1 MQTEN
6 EEFYHLINFS
16 IMAILKA
23 TVRFKNKSGLY
34 PVYVRFTQVKQVSYV
49 KTSLMVNEKGLNSK
63 KEIIDPFVIQQT
75 SIIIENYYKQLNQV
89 DTSNWSI
96 QEIVKYV
103 TEFNTD
109 LSFSEYARK
118 HICKLINRGQE
129 RTSRNYKWS
138 LQHMERFAGTDN
150 IMFSRLTSAFLNRW
164 VESLSTTTRSKEQY
178 PVCMR
183 EVYKAAIR
191 EFNDEERGIVKLNNP
206 WKNVTIP
213 RSDVPEKR
221 AIPASKLRSFFNV
234 VPDRSRFT
242 NPLMEVG
249 QDVALISFCM
259 CGLNAVDIFNAKKDQ
274 YDGCIFHYERQKT
287 RSARSDRG
295 YFEVRVPAFL
305 KPTFEKYLSTDNNSP
320 WLFNFHDRLSTS
332 DSFCANVNTGIKQ
345 IWEKVEPGY
354 RASLY
359 AFRHSWATI
368 AQNEC
373 GATMNDV
380 DFGLNHSINRMAKV
394 YVKIDFTPAWIL
406 NEKVI
411 DFVFFT
417 EKESKHVEKEDKSFE
432 RISRYNL
439 VRAEAYV
446 MGKQVCAIED
456 TGFSN
461 VDQIMDKLV
470 TILPKNIHNAR
481 VQFKITNVDKNLT
494 QMYQRL
500 IP

>member
-1 MQTEN
+1 MVN
-6 EEFYHLINFS
+6 
-16 IMAILKA
+16 LKA
-23 TVRFKNKSGLY
+23 KIRVKTKNGLY
-34 PVYVRFTQVKQVSYV
+34 PVYIRFTKQNQVSYV
-49 KTSLMVNEKGLNSK
+49 KTSWVVTEKGLNNK

-75 SIIIENYYKQLNQV
+75 SILIENYYNQLNQV

-221 AIPASKLRSFFNV
+221 AIPASKLRAFFNV

-305 KPTFEKYLSTDNNSP
+305 KPTFVKYLSTDNNSP

-456 TGFSN
+456 TGYSN

>member
-1 MQTEN
+1 MVN
-6 EEFYHLINFS
+6 
-16 IMAILKA
+16 LKA
-23 TVRFKNKSGLY
+23 KIRVKTKNGLY
-34 PVYVRFTQVKQVSYV
+34 PVYIRFTKQNQVSYV
-49 KTSLMVNEKGLNSK
+49 KTSWVVTEKGLNNK
-63 KEIIDPFVIQQT
+63 KEIIDSFVIQQT
-75 SIIIENYYKQLNQV
+75 SILIENYYNQLNQV
-89 DTSNWSI
+89 DSSKWSV
-96 QEIVKYV
+96 QEIVRYV

-221 AIPASKLRSFFNV
+221 AIPASKLRAFFNV

-446 MGKQVCAIED
+446 MGKRVCAIED

>member
-1 MQTEN
+1 
-6 EEFYHLINFS
+6 
-16 IMAILKA
+16 MAILKA
-23 TVRFKNKSGLY
+23 TVRFRNKSGLY
-34 PVYVRFTQVKQVSYV
+34 PVYIRFTQVKQVSYV
-49 KTSLMVNEKGLNSK
+49 KTSWMVNDKGINER
-63 KEIIDPFVIQQT
+63 KEIIDPFVIKQT
-75 SIIIENYYKQLNQV
+75 SLLIENYYTQLNQV
-89 DTSNWSI
+89 DSSNWSVG
-96 QEIVKYV
+96 EIVKYV

-109 LSFSEYARK
+109 MSFSEYAK
-118 HICKLINRGQE
+118 DHIWKLRDRGQE
-129 RTSRNYKWS
+129 RTSRNYKWA

-150 IMFSRLTSAFLNRW
+150 IMFSRLTSSFLNQW
-164 VESLSTTTRSKEQY
+164 IESLSTTTRSKEQY

-191 EFNDEERGIVKLNNP
+191 EFNDEERGIVKLKNP
-206 WKNVTIP
+206 WKNVRIP
-213 RSDVPEKR
+213 KSDVPEKR
-221 AIPASKLRSFFNV
+221 AIPASKLRAFFNV

-274 YDGCIFHYERQKT
+274 YNNGIFHYERQKT
-287 RSARSDRG
+287 RSVRSDRG
-295 YFEVRVPAFL
+295 YFEVRVPPFL
-305 KPTFEKYLSTDNNSP
+305 KPTFEKYLSKNADSP

-345 IWEKVEPGY
+345 VWEKVEPGF

-373 GATMNDV
+373 GATMNEV
-380 DFGLNHSINRMAKV
+380 DFGLNHSINRMARV
-394 YVKIDFTPAWIL
+394 YVKIDYTPVWIL

-417 EKESKHVEKEDKSFE
+417 DNESKHIEKEDKSFE
-432 RISRYNL
+432 RISKYNN

-446 MGKQVCAIED
+446 MGKMVCAIED

-461 VDQIMDKLV
+461 VDQIMDKL
-470 TILPKNIHNAR
+470 TTMLPKKISNTR
-481 VQFKITNVDKNLT
+481 VQFKITNIDKDLT
-494 QMYQRL
+494 QMYQR
-500 IP
+500 II

>member
-1 MQTEN
+1 MQTEK

-118 HICKLINRGQE
+118 HICKLKNRGQE

-221 AIPASKLRSFFNV
+221 AIPASKLRAFFNV

-432 RISRYNL
+432 RISRYDL

>member
-1 MQTEN
+1 MVN
-6 EEFYHLINFS
+6 
-16 IMAILKA
+16 LKA
-23 TVRFKNKSGLY
+23 KIRVKTKNGLY
-34 PVYVRFTQVKQVSYV
+34 PVYIRFTKQNQVSYV
-49 KTSLMVNEKGLNSK
+49 KTSWVVTEKGLNNK

-75 SIIIENYYKQLNQV
+75 SILIENYYNQLNQV

-138 LQHMERFAGTDN
+138 LQHMERFAETDN

-221 AIPASKLRSFFNV
+221 AIPASKLRAFFNV

-456 TGFSN
+456 TGYSN